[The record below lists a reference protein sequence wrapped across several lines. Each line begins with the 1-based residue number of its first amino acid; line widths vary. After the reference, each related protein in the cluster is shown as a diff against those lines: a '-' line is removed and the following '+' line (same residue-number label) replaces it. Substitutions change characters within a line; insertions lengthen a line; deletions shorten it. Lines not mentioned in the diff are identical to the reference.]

1 MPDITTNKKTIAKNT
16 LFLYF
21 RTIIIM
27 AVSLYTSRV
36 VLEALGVDDY
46 GIYNVVGGFVTMF
59 TAISGTMTA
68 ASQRFMAYEL
78 GKPRPNIKKV
88 FSTTL
93 SIHIILS
100 IMIFIILESLGV
112 WFLNNMMNISSE
124 RMEAANWVLQ
134 CSILTFC
141 VNIISIPYNAAII
154 AYEKMS
160 AFAYIGILEATLKLA
175 VAFTLSRMAFDAL
188 IVYAVLMLIVA
199 ICMRFIY
206 SGYCIS
212 KFRDCRFSLFVNKE
226 TFREILSFS
235 GWNFI
240 GQTAAVMNNQAI
252 NVLTNLFFGVT
263 LNAARGIASQVDATI
278 NTFVQNFTMAL
289 TPQIT
294 KAYAAGNYDSLNK
307 LIIYGSKY
315 CFFLFGIICVPVFL
329 NIEYMLSVWLV
340 EVPDFVPTFVRLA
353 FLYSLCQCLSQC
365 LYSAMLA
372 TGRIKKYQI
381 IVGGLSIM
389 AFPLSYTFFK
399 LGLPAE
405 YGYVAIIVS
414 SLMCFAARLWLLKDM
429 IQGFSTSQFLSKA
442 LLPIIQSATPTVAV
456 IALLYYLVNDTTF
469 YSFMGETILCII
481 LTSLSIYIFGLSDK
495 ERGMAV
501 NIIKRKMINR

>member
-175 VAFTLSRMAFDAL
+175 VAFTLSIMAFDAL

-252 NVLTNLFFGVT
+252 NVLTNLFFGVA

-315 CFFLFGIICVPVFL
+315 CFFLFG
-329 NIEYMLSVWLV
+329 M
-340 EVPDFVPTFVRLA
+340 
-353 FLYSLCQCLSQC
+353 YSLCQCLSQC

>member
-1 MPDITTNKKTIAKNT
+1 
-16 LFLYF
+16 
-21 RTIIIM
+21 
-27 AVSLYTSRV
+27 
-36 VLEALGVDDY
+36 
-46 GIYNVVGGFVTMF
+46 
-59 TAISGTMTA
+59 
-68 ASQRFMAYEL
+68 
-78 GKPRPNIKKV
+78 
-88 FSTTL
+88 
-93 SIHIILS
+93 
-100 IMIFIILESLGV
+100 MIFIILESLGV

-175 VAFTLSRMAFDAL
+175 VAFTLSIMAFDAL

-252 NVLTNLFFGVT
+252 NVLTNLFFGVA

-329 NIEYMLSVWLV
+329 NIEYILSVWLV

-353 FLYSLCQCLSQC
+353 FCTLYA
-365 LYSAMLA
+365 SAFHNAYTPRCWQQAALKS
-372 TGRIKKYQI
+372 IK
-381 IVGGLSIM
+381 
-389 AFPLSYTFFK
+389 
-399 LGLPAE
+399 
-405 YGYVAIIVS
+405 
-414 SLMCFAARLWLLKDM
+414 
-429 IQGFSTSQFLSKA
+429 
-442 LLPIIQSATPTVAV
+442 
-456 IALLYYLVNDTTF
+456 
-469 YSFMGETILCII
+469 
-481 LTSLSIYIFGLSDK
+481 
-495 ERGMAV
+495 
-501 NIIKRKMINR
+501 